1 MDLLDS
7 KCSGYIGED
16 MGDKCTLDCRRRFGI
31 SSLRSGIMRKNRKRY
46 SCKGLVWWLREN
58 GEPCDGI
65 LGVGLS
71 RRISAR
77 LVLESQLHH
86 SFLSFPCE
94 RNLCLFL
101 PRILHFSPNTTD
113 DMPANVKE
121 PLNPLAIAKLL
132 GPNTPTLDHFIRFF
146 GTVRGTDKVLMVKKR
161 WWHLMWSYCSVPI
174 IPNLVHL
181 ILVQGSYL
189 VLATS
194 WCWSQDCYA
203 YQKLGWSC

>member
-1 MDLLDS
+1 MQGIGMMD
-7 KCSGYIGED
+7 
-16 MGDKCTLDCRRRFGI
+16 
-31 SSLRSGIMRKNRKRY
+31 
-46 SCKGLVWWLREN
+46 KGKWWAVWREF
-58 GEPCDGI
+58 
-65 LGVGLS
+65 GVGLS

-101 PRILHFSPNTTD
+101 PRILHFSPFTTD
-113 DMPANVKE
+113 DMPADVKE

-146 GTVRGTDKVLMVKKR
+146 STVRGTDKVLMVKR
-161 WWHLMWSYCSVPI
+161 WWTFDMILLQCTNY
-174 IPNLVHL
+174 PNLVYL